1 MLHAIRLALQAKG
14 QTAPNPCVGAVL
26 TKGGL
31 IAAVGW
37 HKGPGLPHA
46 EREALRQAREK
57 GWDLTELTLWVTLEP
72 CNHHGR
78 TPPCTQA
85 ILQAGIT
92 RVVIGTLDPNPDVAG
107 GGADRLQSY
116 GLEVIVGDEEQA
128 CRDLVAD
135 FRAWTVEQRPLVR
148 LKLAT
153 TLDGRIATRYGHSA
167 WVSGEEARQRVHA
180 MRAESQA
187 VLVGG
192 LTLLADNPRLT
203 NRSARGGRQP
213 WAVIITRRLPSADA
227 DLFLLQKRPAEL
239 VILTSEECA
248 GSNTAQ
254 KLRHKGVQ
262 VYGLGTVE
270 NGGLDIRTGLHI
282 LYRKLG
288 CTELL
293 CEGGGR
299 LGMALVQADCV
310 DELHLVM
317 APRILGDERAVSI
330 FSGRKVLQ
338 MDESVNWRL
347 ISNEQVGEDLWLLY
361 RPGRKA
367 TAEETPP
374 NPIKGGQ
381 EEPPQGG
388 QG

>member
-46 EREALRQAREK
+46 EVEALHQALEK
-57 GWDLTELTLWVTLEP
+57 GWDLTQLTLWVTLEP
-72 CNHHGR
+72 CNHQGR

-85 ILQAGIT
+85 ILQAGIP

-107 GGADRLQSY
+107 GGADRLQRH
-116 GLEVIVGDEEQA
+116 GVEVIVGEEEQS
-128 CRDLVAD
+128 CRDLIAD
-135 FRAWTVEQRPLVR
+135 FRAWTIEQRPLVR

-153 TLDGRIATRYGHSA
+153 TLDGRIATRNGHSA
-167 WVSGEEARQRVHA
+167 WVSGEVARQRVHA

-192 LTLLADNPRLT
+192 QTLQADDPQLT
-203 NRSARGGRQP
+203 NRSERGERQP
-213 WAVIITRRLPSADA
+213 WAVVITRKMPSADA
-227 DLFLLQKRPAEL
+227 DLFLLQKRPLEL
-239 VILTSEECA
+239 VILTSEENA
-248 GSNTAQ
+248 DSNTAQ

-262 VYGLGTVE
+262 VYGLSTVE
-270 NGGLDIRTGLHI
+270 NGGLDIRAGLQI
-282 LYRKLG
+282 LHKKLG

-299 LGMALVQADCV
+299 LGMSLVQAYCV
-310 DELHLVM
+310 DELHLVV
-317 APRILGDERAVSI
+317 APRILGDEQAVSV

-347 ISNEQVGEDLWLLY
+347 ISHEQVGEDLWLLLL
-361 RPGRKA
+361 PG
-367 TAEETPP
+367 
-374 NPIKGGQ
+374 
-381 EEPPQGG
+381 
-388 QG
+388 